1 MIVTVHLMIVNQL
14 IYLFDLQRQMKI
26 KGRKE
31 RADRTNDYLVGGV
44 FLVTVINVFV
54 ASFTITESPKS

>member
-1 MIVTVHLMIVNQL
+1 
-14 IYLFDLQRQMKI
+14 MKI
-26 KGRKE
+26 KGRKD

-54 ASFTITESPKS
+54 ASFTITDSPKS